1 MWKSSREVNT
11 YTSHCIRI
19 DSRSLCI
26 CRHEFLWCVCACA
39 FFVVVFFLFTQ
50 HYVDSI
56 SFSLS
61 CWHSFF
67 YSLSLSVSTLHCSF
81 EFLPIVLLLF
91 WFFFSPHCSFSF
103 MSPFPLPHLR
113 FSFLCPLLL
122 CHLPPFF
129 FTSSTPLF
137 CLLEVEPYVGTP
149 RWRPLSF
156 CPCCSPE
163 GNVNSVSPGRISVP
177 TRSRGLF
184 PRLPSLELWSN
195 PPPPSSS
202 LFTPLTLPFPFSPD
216 KDFQQDQA
224 SNSISG
230 FITLSVNLITA
241 WFTVCHQKK
250 L

>member
-91 WFFFSPHCSFSF
+91 WFFFSPHCSLSF

-129 FTSSTPLF
+129 SPPPLL
-137 CLLEVEPYVGTP
+137 C
-149 RWRPLSF
+149 
-156 CPCCSPE
+156 
-163 GNVNSVSPGRISVP
+163 SVSWKLSPMSGPLAGDPCPSAHAVP
-177 TRSRGLF
+177 
-184 PRLPSLELWSN
+184 
-195 PPPPSSS
+195 
-202 LFTPLTLPFPFSPD
+202 
-216 KDFQQDQA
+216 
-224 SNSISG
+224 
-230 FITLSVNLITA
+230 
-241 WFTVCHQKK
+241 QKVT
-250 L
+250 